1 GARRVDLPTYAFQ
14 RERFWLDVPA
24 PLTRSSDEAFWAA
37 VQSGDL
43 AGLLGVAEDAGLDA
57 VLPTLASWHD
67 RERADAVVDRW
78 RHKVRW
84 TPLPEAA
91 GAVLTGRWLLVST
104 ADDEPLLADV
114 TTALSEHG
122 AEVTHLALPRDADR
136 RTTAELLR
144 DTGTD
149 GLGGV
154 LSLLASADR
163 PVHAALAL
171 VQTLADAEITVPLWY
186 ATSRSV
192 AVTGTEA
199 IPEAA
204 VAAAGVRGL
213 GRVVRLEAPD
223 RWGGLVDLPGTLDE
237 RTRRRLAAV
246 LAGTEDECA
255 VRDNG
260 TFAARLV
267 RAADAP
273 RREWRPRG
281 TVLVTGGTGALGAQ
295 VAQRLAER
303 GAEHL
308 LLVSR
313 RGPAADGAAELVRA
327 IEAAGAT
334 ATVAAC
340 DVADPEAVAALL
352 ARIPADAPLT
362 AVVHTAGVL
371 SDAPLDT
378 LAPDQV
384 TAVLRAKA
392 DAARVLHTATAGL
405 DLDAFVLFSS
415 LAGTLGNPGQAA
427 YAAANAV
434 LDTLA
439 AHRRT
444 LGLPGTAIAWGPW
457 AGGGMLDEAVAERL
471 RRAGVKPLDPGHAL
485 VALDRAVAATDAL
498 SVVAD
503 ADWTGLAAGSMLA
516 EHSGPATVEAPTA
529 LTGPDRERAALDLV
543 RSAAAAVLG
552 RSGAADVEPDT
563 AFRDLGFDSMAA
575 VQLRNRL
582 SAATGVAL
590 PATAVFDYSS
600 ARALAAHLLALATGE
615 TTGSDGATVLPATA
629 VHADD
634 PIAIVGMA
642 CRFPGD
648 VTSPEDLWRLLADG
662 VDAMGPIPADRRWG
676 PSEVYAEG
684 GFLRG
689 AAEFDADF
697 FGISPREALVM
708 DPQQRLAL
716 ETGWEAFERAGIN
729 PHTVRGTSVGVF
741 LGTNGQDY
749 VSLLAGATDDHA
761 GHIGTGNAASVLSGR
776 IAYVLG
782 LEGPAVTVDT
792 ACSSSLVALH
802 WAVQALRSG
811 ECSMALAGGVT
822 VMATP
827 GAFDEFSRQRGLAAD
842 GRCKS
847 FAAAADGT
855 GWGEGVGMLLVERL
869 SDARRNGHTV
879 LAVVRGSAV
888 NQDGASN
895 GLTAP
900 NGPSQQRVIR
910 QALAGAGLVPGD
922 VDAVEA
928 HGTGTTLGDPIEA
941 QALLATYGQE
951 RDEPLWLGSVKS
963 NIGHTQ
969 AAAGVA
975 GVIKMVQAMRHGTLP
990 RTLHVDAPSP
1000 HVDWTAGAVEL
1011 LTEEREWARAGR
1023 PRRAGVSSFGV
1034 SGTNAHV
1041 VLEEAPDDTEPTR
1054 PAELPAVPWVV
1065 SARSET
1071 ALGAQIERLRT
1082 FVTEHPQA
1090 RPADIGLSLATGRAA
1105 LAHRVTAV
1113 GRTTEELL
1121 TALDNAHPTT
1131 AREARTAFVF
1141 AGQGAQRAGMGA
1153 ELAAAYPVF
1162 GGVFAEVCGA
1172 FDAVLDRS
1180 LGEVIA
1186 EGGAELDR
1194 TVFAQAG
1201 LFAFEVALFRL
1212 LESWGVTP
1220 DAVLG
1225 HSVGELAAA
1234 YVAGVWSLEDAVRV
1248 VAARGR
1254 LMQALPEGGAMVAV
1268 EVAEHELELGE
1279 GVELAAV
1286 NGPSSVVLSGDEEAV
1301 LAEAAR
1307 WAGRRS
1313 KRLSVSH
1320 AFHSHRMDPV
1330 LEDFRRVLE
1339 SVTFRVPSLPFVSTV
1354 TGGVVTDEVCDPG
1367 YWVRNV
1373 RETVRFADAVVASG
1387 AGVFV
1392 ELAPDAVLS
1401 GPVAES
1407 VEGAVCVPAQR
1418 AGRPAAQ
1425 AVVTALGV
1433 LHAQGVDVGWDRFF
1447 AGT

>member
-1 GARRVDLPTYAFQ
+1 RGRLMQALPEGGAMVAVQVSEAELELPEGVELAAVNGPSSVVLSGNEEAVLAEAARWSGRRTKRLSVSHAFHSHLMDPVLEDFRRVLESVTFHAPKLAFVSSVTGAVVGEELCDPGYWVRNVRETVRFADAVVAARAGVFVELAPDAVLSGPVVESAGDGVVCVPAQRAGRAAAHAVVTALGVLHAHGVAVAWDRFFAGTAARRVDLPTYAFQ

-24 PLTRSSDEAFWAA
+24 PQTRGASDDAFWAA
-37 VQSGDL
+37 VESGDL

-67 RERADAVVDRW
+67 RERADAVVDGW
-78 RHKVRW
+78 RHRVRW
-84 TPLPEAA
+84 TPLPEVGA
-91 GAVLTGRWLLVST
+91 AVLTGRWLLVGPEGEQ
-104 ADDEPLLADV
+104 ALVADV
-114 TTALSEHG
+114 TSALREHG
-122 AEVTHLALPRDADR
+122 AEVTHLALPEGADR
-136 RTTAELLR
+136 ETAAELLR
-144 DTGTD
+144 GVD
-149 GLGGV
+149 GAGVTGV
-154 LSLLASADR
+154 LSLLASAAR
-163 PVHAALAL
+163 PVHTTLAL
-171 VQTLADAEITVPLWY
+171 VQALGDAGITVPLWC
-186 ATSRSV
+186 ATSESV
-192 AVTGTEA
+192 AVASTDA
-199 IPEAA
+199 VPESA
-204 VAAAGVRGL
+204 VAAAGLWGL
-213 GRVVRLEAPD
+213 GRVVRLETPE

-237 RTRRRLAAV
+237 RARRRLAAV

-255 VRDNG
+255 VRENG

-267 RAADAP
+267 RADDAP

-281 TVLVTGGTGALGAQ
+281 TVLVTGGTGTLGAR

-303 GAEHL
+303 GAQHV

-313 RGPAADGAAELVRA
+313 RGPAADGAAELARA
-327 IEAAGAT
+327 VEAAGAT

-352 ARIPADAPLT
+352 ARVPADAPLT

-378 LAPDQV
+378 LTPEQV

-392 DAARVLHTATAGL
+392 DAALVLHAATAGL

-434 LDTLA
+434 LDSLA
-439 AHRRT
+439 AHRRA

-457 AGGGMLDEAVAERL
+457 VGGGMLDEAVADRL
-471 RRAGVKPLDPGHAL
+471 RRAGVTPLDPGHAL
-485 VALDRAVAATDAL
+485 AALERAVVAADAHG
-498 SVVAD
+498 VVAD
-503 ADWTGLAAGSMLA
+503 ADWTGLSAGSMLA
-516 EHSGPATVEAPTA
+516 ELSGPAPVEVPTA

-543 RSAAAAVLG
+543 RSCAAAVLG
-552 RSGAADVEPDT
+552 RSGTADVESDT

-590 PATAVFDYSS
+590 HATAVFDHPS
-600 ARALAAHLLALATGE
+600 ARALATHLLALATGE
-615 TTGSDGATVLPATA
+615 DTGATALPGTA
-629 VHADD
+629 VRTDE

-648 VTSPEDLWRLLADG
+648 VASPEDLWRLLADG
-662 VDAMGPIPADRRWG
+662 TDAVGPIPADRQWG
-676 PSEVYAEG
+676 PTDAYAEG
-684 GFLRG
+684 AFLRG
-689 AAEFDADF
+689 AGEFDADF

-749 VSLLAGATDDHA
+749 AALLAGATEAHA
-761 GHIGTGNAASVLSGR
+761 GHIGTGNSASVLSGR
-776 IAYVLG
+776 IAYTLG

-802 WAVQALRSG
+802 WAISALRSG

-827 GAFDEFSRQRGLAAD
+827 GAFDEFSHQRGLAAD

-869 SDARRNGHTV
+869 SDARRNGHRV

-910 QALAGAGLVPGD
+910 QALAGAGLGPGD

-928 HGTGTTLGDPIEA
+928 HGTGTRLGDPIEA

-951 RDEPLWLGSVKS
+951 RDEPLWLGSIKS

-975 GVIKMVQAMRHGTLP
+975 GVIKMVEAMRHGVLP
-990 RTLHVDAPSP
+990 RTLHVDEPSGE
-1000 HVDWTAGAVEL
+1000 VDWSAGAVEL
-1011 LTEEREWARAGR
+1011 LTEEREWTRAGR

-1041 VLEEAPDDTEPTR
+1041 VLEEAPEETESTGTP
-1054 PAELPAVPWVV
+1054 ELPAVPWLL
-1065 SARSET
+1065 SARSEG
-1071 ALGAQIERLRT
+1071 ALSAQIERLRA
-1082 FVTEHPQA
+1082 FVAEHPET

-1105 LAHRVTAV
+1105 LAHRVAAV
-1113 GRTTEELL
+1113 GETTEELL
-1121 TALDNAHPTT
+1121 AALDTT
-1131 AREARTAFVF
+1131 LPAVAREARTAFVF
-1141 AGQGAQRAGMGA
+1141 AGQGAQRAGMGE

-1162 GGVFAEVCGA
+1162 
-1172 FDAVLDRS
+1172 
-1180 LGEVIA
+1180 
-1186 EGGAELDR
+1186 
-1194 TVFAQAG
+1194 
-1201 LFAFEVALFRL
+1201 
-1212 LESWGVTP
+1212 
-1220 DAVLG
+1220 
-1225 HSVGELAAA
+1225 
-1234 YVAGVWSLEDAVRV
+1234 
-1248 VAARGR
+1248 
-1254 LMQALPEGGAMVAV
+1254 
-1268 EVAEHELELGE
+1268 
-1279 GVELAAV
+1279 
-1286 NGPSSVVLSGDEEAV
+1286 
-1301 LAEAAR
+1301 AEA
-1307 WAGRRS
+1307 
-1313 KRLSVSH
+1313 
-1320 AFHSHRMDPV
+1320 
-1330 LEDFRRVLE
+1330 
-1339 SVTFRVPSLPFVSTV
+1339 
-1354 TGGVVTDEVCDPG
+1354 
-1367 YWVRNV
+1367 
-1373 RETVRFADAVVASG
+1373 FA
-1387 AGVFV
+1387 
-1392 ELAPDAVLS
+1392 
-1401 GPVAES
+1401 
-1407 VEGAVCVPAQR
+1407 
-1418 AGRPAAQ
+1418 
-1425 AVVTALGV
+1425 
-1433 LHAQGVDVGWDRFF
+1433 
-1447 AGT
+1447 